1 MDHTFINVSIFFFGR
16 QRLQLKHSLKKNPLI
31 FMFLFFMFLR
41 GVGGDKCLVLQLDAW
56 GLMQSFVDGL
66 EGIIWLI
73 LERRNRTSTTFFAL
87 SRPFEM
93 SGSCFQ
99 QVSIFYSSKLNFFVH
114 GGGKKK
120 SRQAGRNCG
129 KRIAV

>member
-56 GLMQSFVDGL
+56 GLMTKF
-66 EGIIWLI
+66 
-73 LERRNRTSTTFFAL
+73 RRWF
-87 SRPFEM
+87 
-93 SGSCFQ
+93 
-99 QVSIFYSSKLNFFVH
+99 
-114 GGGKKK
+114 
-120 SRQAGRNCG
+120 GRNNMIDFGEKKPHVHNFLCAFSAFRNVRFVLPTSLHILSLKAQFFCSWRG
-129 KRIAV
+129 EKKIKASRSELR